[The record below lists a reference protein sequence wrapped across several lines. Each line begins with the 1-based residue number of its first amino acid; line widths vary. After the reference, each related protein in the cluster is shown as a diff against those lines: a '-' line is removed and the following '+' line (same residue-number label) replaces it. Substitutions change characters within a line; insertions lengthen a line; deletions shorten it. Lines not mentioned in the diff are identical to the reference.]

1 MPAPYPVEL
10 KVAALAAFE
19 RGEGTA
25 DEVAERFNVGRSS
38 LLAWSRQLRENGTL
52 EPAPRGGG
60 NFSPVDV
67 KRLLRLLNSNRD
79 STTAELTKAYN
90 AGLPK
95 DERVH
100 RSSIL
105 RALKR
110 EGFVFKK
117 NGRGP
122 QSRTA
127 PTSASNAKRSNAG

>member
-10 KVAALAAFE
+10 KTAAVASFE

-25 DEVAERFNVGRSS
+25 DEVAERFNVGRST
-38 LLAWSRQLRENGTL
+38 LLTWMKQHRERGTL

-67 KRLLRLLNSNRD
+67 KRLLRVLHASRD

-90 AGLPK
+90 AGLPRG
-95 DERVH
+95 ERVH

-117 NGRGP
+117 NGRGRR
-122 QSRTA
+122 SKIV
-127 PTSASNAKRSNAG
+127 PTSN